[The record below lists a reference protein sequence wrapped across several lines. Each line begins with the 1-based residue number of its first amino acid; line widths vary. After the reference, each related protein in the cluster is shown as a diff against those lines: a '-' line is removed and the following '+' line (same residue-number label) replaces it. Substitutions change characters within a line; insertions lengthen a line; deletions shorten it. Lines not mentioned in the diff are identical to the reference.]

1 MHLGRFLRHVA
12 MHPARA
18 SRAFPPPVMDAI
30 QAEIRAQEQ
39 AHRGEIVFVVEA
51 ELSTWQLW
59 HDLRPRE
66 RAREVF
72 ALRGAWNTEENNGVL
87 IYVLL
92 AERAVEIVA
101 DRGIAK
107 HVDEAQW
114 RSVCDGMQRAFAE
127 GRFQEGA
134 VAGVR
139 GVAALLERE
148 FPGAPRHGNELPDR
162 PALI

>member
-1 MHLGRFLRHVA
+1 MHLGRFLRHVV

-18 SRAFPPPVMDAI
+18 TRAFPPRVMDAI
-30 QAEIRAQEQ
+30 QAEIRAQE
-39 AHRGEIVFVVEA
+39 ATHRGEVLFVVEA

-59 HDLRPRE
+59 HDVRARE

-72 ALRGAWNTEENNGVL
+72 ALRGAWNTEENNGIL

-107 HVDEAQW
+107 RVDEAQW
-114 RSVCDGMQRAFAE
+114 RRVCEGMERAFAE
-127 GRFQEGA
+127 GRFEEGA

-148 FPGAPRHGNELPDR
+148 YPGTGRANELPDR